1 MRRFGNSDAVQCL
14 PDAQPFRHGAEPKE
28 ESTMATLPE
37 SIAVER
43 DECRR
48 LARDF
53 DLLGSAGAFGAALIN
68 DAVGRAEAAVRRGEV
83 DAMHHALDELRRVAT
98 LRCGQIRRQ
107 PMADTPAS
115 NQSLYAK
122 HVGAH

>member
-1 MRRFGNSDAVQCL
+1 
-14 PDAQPFRHGAEPKE
+14 
-28 ESTMATLPE
+28 MATLPE

-68 DAVGRAEAAVRRGEV
+68 DAVGRAEAAVRRGQME
-83 DAMHHALDELRRVAT
+83 DMHHALDELRRVAA
-98 LRCGQIRRQ
+98 LRCGQVRRQ
-107 PMADTPAS
+107 PMAGIPAS
-115 NQSLYAK
+115 NQSLYAR